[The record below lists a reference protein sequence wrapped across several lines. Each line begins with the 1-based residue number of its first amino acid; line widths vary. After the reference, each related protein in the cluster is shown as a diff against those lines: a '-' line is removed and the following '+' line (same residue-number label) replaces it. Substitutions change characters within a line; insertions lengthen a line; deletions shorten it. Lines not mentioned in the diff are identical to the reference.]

1 MHPVLLKLFGTPAVT
16 CALLQ
21 EPPGSGQPVGIWGA
35 RGGTGRLA
43 IALASCGRAHQRL
56 CQHAM
61 FKLPDFNDRAKTAAE
76 ARQAKLDK
84 FKKAGPPS
92 EEALAAAK
100 ARAEKRAQ
108 KEAEAKAA
116 RAERA
121 RQMAEEKAAREAQRE
136 KQAEQARLE
145 AISREAAQKAARDAR
160 YAARKAR
167 VR

>member
-1 MHPVLLKLFGTPAVT
+1 MAAKRVKPA
-16 CALLQ
+16 
-21 EPPGSGQPVGIWGA
+21 
-35 RGGTGRLA
+35 
-43 IALASCGRAHQRL
+43 
-56 CQHAM
+56 AM

-76 ARQAKLDK
+76 ARKAKLEK
-84 FKKAGPPS
+84 FKQAAPPS
-92 EEALAAAK
+92 DEALAAAK

-121 RQMAEEKAAREAQRE
+121 RQLEEEKKLKEGQRE

-160 YAARKAR
+160 YAARKQR
-167 VR
+167 VK